1 MMRSSVHALLVLAA
15 VSVCG
20 SSAWA
25 LPPDQIVTYSFRET
39 PSDPQSDVL
48 ITLELYVSA
57 QSQSGDDITWKINSA
72 RFREPTTSGQNTW
85 TEDSPSPSS
94 WIVTHADPENPT
106 ATDFT
111 DPPAMTGTA
120 AADQVTNDD
129 LDYDFTL
136 GTCDATCQ
144 SMYGGRVIAAE
155 YSFVAGTTVIA
166 EEEEEEPV
174 EVDDEEDPD

>member
-1 MMRSSVHALLVLAA
+1 MMRSSVQALLVLAA
-15 VSVCG
+15 VAVCG

-48 ITLELYVSA
+48 ITMELYVSA
-57 QSQSGDDITWKINSA
+57 RSQSGDDITWKITELHFVETASGDSWTKSA
-72 RFREPTTSGQNTW
+72 PNLSDW
-85 TEDSPSPSS
+85 V
-94 WIVTHADPENPT
+94 VTHADPNNP
-106 ATDFT
+106 AASDFT

-120 AADQVTNDD
+120 AADQVINDD
-129 LDYDFTL
+129 LDYDLTL
-136 GTCDATCQ
+136 GTCDTTCQ

>member
-1 MMRSSVHALLVLAA
+1 MMRSSVQALLVLVA
-15 VSVCG
+15 VTVCS

-48 ITLELYVSA
+48 IRMELYFSA
-57 QSQSGDDITWKINSA
+57 QSQSGDDITWRIISA
-72 RFREPTTSGQNTW
+72 RFREPTSSGENVW

-94 WIVTHADPENPT
+94 WIVTHADPDIPT
-106 ATDFT
+106 AIDFT

-120 AADQVTNDD
+120 TAESLTNDD
-129 LDYDFTL
+129 LDYDLTP

-144 SMYGGRVIAAE
+144 SMYGGQVIAAI
-155 YSFVAGTTVIA
+155 YRFAAGTTVIA
-166 EEEEEEPV
+166 EEEEEEPA
-174 EVDDEEDPD
+174 ETEIEEDS